1 MWARRASPTTCRPSC
16 ARSAPASAASS
27 SMSARCA
34 FLWGATPGNP
44 RVCLV
49 IICAAASLLFLHIH
63 FGRAMVVCAAQTAE
77 MIKTAAQPPD
87 ERMRFIEKSVNE
99 FAGLPYDETVKAF
112 GMKVDERMTDV
123 RLPESTRTPITHQ
136 SRKAYAGI
144 TSMPFC
150 GYDSNQQC
158 ELVDAC
164 SSCMIWH
171 VGCSS
176 HHVMRPA
183 AKTSSLA

>member
-1 MWARRASPTTCRPSC
+1 
-16 ARSAPASAASS
+16 
-27 SMSARCA
+27 MSARCA
-34 FLWGATPGNP
+34 FPWGTTPGKP
-44 RVCLV
+44 RVRLV
-49 IICAAASLLFLHIH
+49 IICAPAALLFLHIC

-123 RLPESTRTPITHQ
+123 RLPRSTHTPITHR
-136 SRKAYAGI
+136 SRKAYAGM

-150 GYDSNQQC
+150 GFNSNQQC

-164 SSCMIWH
+164 SFCII
-171 VGCSS
+171 
-176 HHVMRPA
+176 
-183 AKTSSLA
+183 